1 MKGIDFSMNKERLT
15 SLADK
20 FCALYGGDPSDLRF
34 FAAPGRVNLI
44 GEHVD
49 YCGGYVFPAALTLDN
64 VIAVRQTHDRKL
76 TMAATDLEGAFT
88 ADLDNIE
95 AARQL
100 KWGNYQAGVAKEL
113 MEKGLPLTGAQ
124 MLMDGIIPY
133 GSGLSSSAS
142 IELVT
147 AVALSALAGDTSV
160 SQPEKLVEMAL
171 IGQKAENQFCG
182 VNCGIMD
189 QFASA
194 MGRKDHAML
203 LNCGTLEYKY
213 VPLELGD
220 HVLILANTCKK
231 HSLGASKYN
240 ERRSE
245 VDKGLKILQSACPR
259 KAENLCDYTEEEFE
273 KYGSAIS
280 DPVIYNRV
288 KHVIYENG
296 RVKKAVSILENGD
309 LEAFGKILC
318 EANDSIRYLYE
329 VTGFELD
336 TMYEEAVKIPGC
348 IGARM
353 TGAGFGGCTV
363 NIVEK
368 SAVDRFLAEVGK
380 NYQEK
385 TGIQPQFYIC
395 QVGDGAREIQL

>member
-1 MKGIDFSMNKERLT
+1 MDTNRL
-15 SLADK
+15 SILAGK
-20 FCALYGGDPSDLRF
+20 FCDLFGGSTKDLRF

-64 VIAVRQTHDRKL
+64 VIAVRATNDRKL
-76 TMAATDLEGAFT
+76 TMAATDLPGT
-88 ADLDNIE
+88 YIADLNDID
-95 AARQL
+95 AAKEL
-100 KWGNYQAGVAKEL
+100 KWGSYQAGVAKEL
-113 MEKGLPLTGAQ
+113 MQMGYQLTGAQ

-147 AVALSALAGDTSV
+147 AVALASLCGDDAV
-160 SQPEKLVEMAL
+160 FQPENLVQMAL
-171 IGQKAENQFCG
+171 LGQRAENHFCG

-194 MGRKDHAML
+194 MGKADHAML

-213 VPLELGD
+213 VPLDLGD

-245 VDKGLKILQSACPR
+245 VDKGLRILQSVCP
-259 KAENLCDYTEEEFE
+259 KNTENLCDYTEAEFE
-273 KYGSAIS
+273 EYKNAIS
-280 DPVIYNRV
+280 DPVIRNRV
-288 KHVIYENG
+288 QHVIFENA
-296 RVKKAVSILENGD
+296 RVKKAVSVLEAGD
-309 LEAFGKILC
+309 LKAFGKIMC
-318 EANDSIRYLYE
+318 DANASIRDLYE

-336 TMYEEAVKIPGC
+336 TMYDEAMKIDGC
-348 IGARM
+348 LAARM

-363 NIVEK
+363 NIVAKDAVHTFIEK
-368 SAVDRFLAEVGK
+368 VGAGYK
-380 NYQEK
+380 EK
-385 TGIQPQFYIC
+385 TGIEPQFYIC
-395 QVGDGAREIQL
+395 EIGDGAREVFL

>member
-1 MKGIDFSMNKERLT
+1 MNKERLL

-20 FCALYGGDPSDLRF
+20 FCALFGGDASDLRF

-64 VIAVRQTHDRKL
+64 VIAVRKTNDRKL
-76 TMAATDLEGAFT
+76 SMAATDLEGIFV
-88 ADLDNIE
+88 ADLDNIDS
-95 AARQL
+95 AKDL
-100 KWGNYQAGVAKEL
+100 KWGDYQAGVAKEL
-113 MEKGLPLTGAQ
+113 MDKGYDLTGAQ

-147 AVALSALAGDTSV
+147 AVALAALAGDTTIA
-160 SQPEKLVEMAL
+160 QPERLVEMAL
-171 IGQKAENQFCG
+171 VGQKAENQFCG

-194 MGRKDHAML
+194 MGRENHAML

-213 VPLELGD
+213 VPLDLGD

-245 VDKGLKILQSACPR
+245 VDEGLKIMQAACPR
-259 KAENLCDYTEEEFE
+259 PVENLCDYTEEDFE
-273 KYGSAIS
+273 NYGSAIT

-288 KHVIYENG
+288 KHVIFENG
-296 RVKKAVSILENGD
+296 RVKKAVAILESGD
-309 LEAFGKILC
+309 LEAFGKIMC

-336 TMYEEAVKIPGC
+336 TMYEEARKIPGC
-348 IGARM
+348 IGSRM

-368 SAVDRFLAEVGK
+368 SAVDNFIAQVGK
-380 NYQEK
+380 NYEEK
-385 TGIQPQFYIC
+385 TGIHPQFYIC
-395 QVGDGAREIQL
+395 QIGDGAREVTL

>member
-1 MKGIDFSMNKERLT
+1 MNKERLS

-20 FCALYGGDPSDLRF
+20 FCALFGGDSSDLRF

-64 VIAVRQTHDRKL
+64 VIAVRRTNDRKL
-76 TMAATDLEGAFT
+76 TMAATDLEGVFV
-88 ADLDNIE
+88 ADLDNID
-95 AARQL
+95 AARDL

-113 MEKGLPLTGAQ
+113 MKKGYTLTGAQ

-147 AVALSALAGDTSV
+147 AVALAALAGDTTV
-160 SQPEKLVEMAL
+160 AQPERLVEMAL
-171 IGQKAENQFCG
+171 VGQKAENQFCG

-194 MGRKDHAML
+194 MGRENHAML
-203 LNCGTLEYKY
+203 LNCSTLEYQY
-213 VPLELGD
+213 VPLDLGD

-245 VDKGLKILQSACPR
+245 VDKGLKIMQAACPR
-259 KAENLCDYTEEEFE
+259 KVETLCDYTKEDFE
-273 KYGSAIS
+273 QYGAAIT

-288 KHVIYENG
+288 KHVIFENG
-296 RVKKAVSILENGD
+296 RVKKAVSILESGD

-336 TMYEEAVKIPGC
+336 TMYEEAMKIPGC
-348 IGARM
+348 IGSRM

-368 SAVDRFLAEVGK
+368 AAVEHFIAQVGK
-380 NYQEK
+380 NYEEK
-385 TGIQPQFYIC
+385 TGIKPQFYIC
-395 QVGDGAREIQL
+395 QIGDGAREITNK

>member
-1 MKGIDFSMNKERLT
+1 MDKKRLL

-20 FCALYGGDPSDLRF
+20 FCALFGGDSSDLRF
-34 FAAPGRVNLI
+34 FAAPGRVKLI
-44 GEHVD
+44 GDNVD

-64 VIAVRQTHDRKL
+64 VMAVRSTNDRKL
-76 TMAATDLEGAFT
+76 SMAATDLEGVFV
-88 ADLDNIE
+88 ADLDHIDE
-95 AARQL
+95 AKNL

-113 MEKGLPLTGAQ
+113 MERGYALTGAQ

-147 AVALSALAGDTSV
+147 AVALAALAGDTAIA
-160 SQPEKLVEMAL
+160 QPERLIEMAL
-171 IGQKAENQFCG
+171 VGQKAENQFCG

-194 MGRKDHAML
+194 MGRENRAML

-213 VPLELGD
+213 VPLDLGD

-240 ERRSE
+240 ERRGE
-245 VDKGLKILQSACPR
+245 VDKGLKIMQSVCPR
-259 KAENLCDYTEEEFE
+259 KADNLCAYTEDDFE
-273 KYGSAIS
+273 QYGSAIK

-288 KHVIYENG
+288 KHVIFENG
-296 RVKKAVSILENGD
+296 RVKKAVAILESGD
-309 LEAFGKILC
+309 LETFGKILC

-336 TMYEEAVKIPGC
+336 TMYEEARKIPGC
-348 IGARM
+348 IGSRM

-363 NIVEK
+363 NIVKK
-368 SAVDRFLAEVGK
+368 SAVENFIAQVGK
-380 NYQEK
+380 NYEDK
-385 TGIQPQFYIC
+385 TGIKPQFYIC
-395 QVGDGAREIQL
+395 QIGDGAREVTL